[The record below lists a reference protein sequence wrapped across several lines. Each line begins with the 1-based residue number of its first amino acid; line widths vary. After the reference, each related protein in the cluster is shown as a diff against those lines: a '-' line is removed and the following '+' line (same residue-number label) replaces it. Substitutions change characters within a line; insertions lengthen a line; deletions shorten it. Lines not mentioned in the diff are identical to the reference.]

1 MPVPTDPMR
10 PPRRKTLLF
19 FASATGL
26 GICALGGAAW
36 HFTRPSVQRDIALG
50 ALKEQAFTGDIAGVS
65 VGLGG
70 SFEIT
75 GVDLTDAKGRRFKVA
90 EATGKLSVWDAI
102 FGEIHLARL
111 TATGVDANLVKVK
124 RPGDKGDEEDDKP
137 ASPVG
142 VLPVVRVD
150 SADIDGTTTVVAGA
164 PVRFNLRIRNLD
176 TLAGGT
182 AVVSLAGVA
191 GGPVVTGDATLRFAG
206 RAPEA
211 PASGREVLRALAPTL
226 VVQAEAR
233 EKENGPVAARLDFSA
248 DVSGAV
254 LKATSGGGAVNL
266 KAGFGADDRV
276 EVKGDWKLDR
286 SALAVW
292 TKAAVP
298 EFTASGTVV
307 AGHDFATK
315 TTAVKLAGAGR
326 TVAAQAG
333 WNGPDAFAFAADFS
347 GVSKGP
353 WRIRNLHLDA
363 GTSGAPTSA
372 VSVDAGALT
381 LYPKAAWRM
390 ETAAGE
396 AASVKLRAFP
406 AVWLNPLLKA
416 SGAAFVSGDF
426 SGDLKLTGDAAGAV
440 ALNSSGGLA
449 SSPLKLLVPG
459 RPALEGLT
467 VKIPVSL
474 VRAAD
479 GALTVKGS
487 GVGLELAGKPAA
499 NAGFTWRSGASG
511 EGELDA
517 KLFLSPGALP
527 ADFIPGGVC
536 KFCADTGLGVSAD
549 ASVSRRA
556 DGAITVSKAHVEAV
570 TREGVRALSA
580 TLLKP
585 LGADAMPPVG
595 EPVVAL
601 AFKGAPLAL
610 ANPLL
615 NGPVLGGV
623 AESGDLV
630 VSHTATGWRVERPAA
645 GAQAFV
651 RGLSWRGA
659 DGVPV
664 LLPTDTRGSV
674 VWENTTGGWNL
685 SLADA
690 AFENGKGR
698 AVKGRFAVKSGDGIE
713 SADADLVFNL
723 SALAASLPSL
733 NKMRVEDGAG
743 TLKLNY
749 SPRGDSTVD
758 FAVSGVRRTGV
769 AGDYGATAAGRV
781 ALEKNGFSWNT
792 PVVLTGPSGA
802 TKVSVTGSLSGA
814 AGARVVDLTV
824 HGDRLYGDD
833 WKAFA
838 AAKLP
843 EPEPA
848 AKGLSWD
855 AETPAKT
862 TTDKVS
868 FWDGYTGR
876 VAMSFDA
883 ADFAGEKI
891 GSPQVVVNATPER
904 LATESLAANWRGLP
918 VTGAATLDFKTGA
931 AKPYVLAASGS
942 LTGVPLGKVVA
953 SVSPNAAGWIDGDFD
968 GKFAASGE
976 AENPGALAASVTCDA
991 NVRSRDGTIKFFKA
1005 DNDTVRMSGDL
1016 AGIAGDIAGG
1026 LGKILADK
1034 TPGVS
1039 KALEGASVLQKA
1051 LRSVDYKTLVLVA
1064 KRTPDGG
1071 ITISDATVVNDL
1083 LKISASGVLGPSTG
1097 TGFLDRHAAV
1107 SATLSG
1113 KNIIADALRGVV
1125 GKTAVTDTSGWVSA
1139 PALQYDGPL
1148 NNVKNNLLN
1157 NLLRSVSAPFAPKR
1171 GTNGDNAPVQGDAVK
1186 AIDRILDRLPL

>member
-1 MPVPTDPMR
+1 MQR
-10 PPRRKTLLF
+10 EL
-19 FASATGL
+19 
-26 GICALGGAAW
+26 ALM
-36 HFTRPSVQRDIALG
+36 
-50 ALKEQAFTGDIAGVS
+50 ALKESAFTGDIAGVS

-70 SFEIT
+70 AFEVT

-90 EATGKLSVWDAI
+90 EAAGRLSVWDAI
-102 FGEIHLARL
+102 FGEIHIARL
-111 TATGVDANLVKVK
+111 DASGVDADLVKVK
-124 RPGDKGDEEDDKP
+124 KPGDKDDEEDDKP
-137 ASPVG
+137 ASHLGAP
-142 VLPVVRVD
+142 PVVRVD
-150 SADIDGTTTVVAGA
+150 SADIAGTVTVVAGA
-164 PVRFNLRIRNLD
+164 PARFNLRIRNLD
-176 TLAGGT
+176 TLSGGT
-182 AVVSLAGVA
+182 AFVSLVRVG
-191 GGPVVTGDATLRFAG
+191 GGPVVTGDATLKFAG
-206 RAPEA
+206 KAPEA

-233 EKENGPVAARLDFSA
+233 EKENGPVSARLNLSA

-254 LKATSGGGAVNL
+254 LKATCAGGAVNL
-266 KAGFGADDRV
+266 KAGFGTDDRV
-276 EVKGDWKLDR
+276 ELKGDWKLDR

-292 TKAAVP
+292 TKAPVP

-307 AGHDFATK
+307 AGHDFTSK
-315 TTAVKLAGAGR
+315 TTTVKLTGTGR
-326 TVAAQAG
+326 TIAPQAG
-333 WNGPDAFAFAADFS
+333 WSGPDAFAFAADFS

-363 GTSGAPTSA
+363 GTSGAPTSVVA
-372 VSVDAGALT
+372 VDAGAIT
-381 LYPKAAWRM
+381 LYPNAAWRM

-406 AVWLNPLLKA
+406 AVWLNPLLKS

-426 SGDLKLTGDAAGAV
+426 SGDLKLGGDTTGTVSLD
-440 ALNSSGGLA
+440 SSGGVT
-449 SSPLKLLVPG
+449 SSPLKLSVSG
-459 RPALEGLT
+459 RPALSGLT

-474 VRAAD
+474 VRTAD

-487 GVGLELAGKPAA
+487 GVGLELAGKPVA

-511 EGELDA
+511 DGELDA

-549 ASVSRRA
+549 AALARRA
-556 DGAITVSKAHVEAV
+556 GGAITVSKAHVEAV

-595 EPVVAL
+595 EPAVAL
-601 AFKGAPLAL
+601 AFKEAPLAL

-615 NGPVLGGV
+615 GGPVLGGV

-630 VSHTATGWRVERPAA
+630 VSRTASGWRVERPAA
-645 GAQAFV
+645 GAPAFV

-664 LLPTDTRGSV
+664 LLPTDTRGSI
-674 VWENTTGGWNL
+674 VWENTAAGRNL
-685 SLADA
+685 SLDDA
-690 AFENGKGR
+690 TFENRKGR
-698 AVKGRFAVKSGDGIE
+698 ALKGNFALRSGAGIE
-713 SADADLVFNL
+713 SAKADLVFNL
-723 SALAASLPSL
+723 SALTASLPSL
-733 NKMRVEDGAG
+733 GKTLVEDGSG

-749 SPRGDSTVD
+749 SPRGDSTVA

-769 AGDYGATAAGRV
+769 EGDYGATVNGRV

-792 PVVLTGPSGA
+792 PVILSGPSGV
-802 TKVSVTGSLSGA
+802 TKVTVVGSLAGE

-824 HGDRLYGDD
+824 HGDRVYGDD

-838 AAKLP
+838 AAKIP
-843 EPEPA
+843 EPVP
-848 AKGLSWD
+848 AKGISWD
-855 AETPAKT
+855 AGTPEKPASADT
-862 TTDKVS
+862 VS
-868 FWDGYTGR
+868 FWNGYTGR
-876 VAMSFDA
+876 VAVSFDA
-883 ADFAGEKI
+883 VDFAGEKI
-891 GSPQVVVNATPER
+891 GSPQVVVKATRER
-904 LATESLAANWRGLP
+904 LATESLSANWRGLP
-918 VTGAATLDFKTGA
+918 VSGGATLDFRAGA
-931 AKPYVLAASGS
+931 AKPYVFAGSGS

-968 GKFAASGE
+968 GKFAATGA

-991 NVRSRDGTIKFFKA
+991 DLRSRDGTIKFFKA
-1005 DNDTVRMSGDL
+1005 DNETVRMSGDL

-1026 LGKILADK
+1026 LGKILAEK

-1051 LRSVDYKTLVLVA
+1051 LRSVEYKSLVLVA
-1064 KRTPDGG
+1064 KRTPDGA
-1071 ITISDATVVNDL
+1071 IAISDATLVSDL
-1083 LKISASGVLGPSTG
+1083 MKISASGLLGPSTG
-1097 TGFLDRHAAV
+1097 AGFLDRHAEV

-1113 KNIIADALRGVV
+1113 KNIIADALRGIV
-1125 GKTAVTDTSGWVSA
+1125 GKTAITDGYGWVSA
-1139 PALQYDGPL
+1139 PSLQYDGPL

-1171 GTNGDNAPVQGDAVK
+1171 GGDGAPVQGEPLNTL
-1186 AIDRILDRLPL
+1186 DRILDRLPL